1 MVPSTDVAAFADVL
15 IPLHVQIAV
24 PLAFGV
30 AALIAGQ
37 LGGGLMMLAMAG
49 LAALMFY
56 YWYVLHCP

>member
-1 MVPSTDVAAFADVL
+1 MSATCKL

-37 LGGGLMMLAMAG
+37 LGGGLMMLAMAA

-56 YWYVLHCP
+56 YWYVPHCTESLHN